1 MTVALQNAAKCGIDV
16 RIVTPQIPD
25 KKIIFLLTQSY
36 YEQLIQN
43 GVKIY
48 QYTPGFI
55 HAKCFV
61 CDDKVATV
69 GTVNLDYR
77 SLYLHFED
85 ALLMYKV
92 GEIEK
97 IKKDYDDIIKN
108 SIKITKEEFKKISQ
122 RKIILGKILRIFGPL
137 L

>member
-1 MTVALQNAAKCGIDV
+1 M
-16 RIVTPQIPD
+16 
-25 KKIIFLLTQSY
+25 TQSY

-77 SLYLHFED
+77 SLYLHFECGVFLYRSQAVMQVKQD
-85 ALLMYKV
+85 ALETIQKSN
-92 GEIEK
+92 EITLDFCRNRNVF
-97 IKKDYDDIIKN
+97 IKLAQ
-108 SIKITKEEFKKISQ
+108 SV
-122 RKIILGKILRIFGPL
+122 LRLFSPL

>member
-1 MTVALQNAAKCGIDV
+1 MVALQNAAKCGVDV
-16 RIVTPQIPD
+16 RIVTPEIPD
-25 KKIIFLLTQSY
+25 KKLIFLLTQSY
-36 YEQLIQN
+36 YEQLIQS
-43 GVKIY
+43 GVQIY

-77 SLYLHFED
+77 SLYLHFECGVFMYRSQAVLQVKQD
-85 ALLMYKV
+85 ALDTIRKC
-92 GEIEK
+92 K
-97 IKKDYDDIIKN
+97 
-108 SIKITKEEFKKISQ
+108 KITLAFCQNRNVFITMAQS
-122 RKIILGKILRIFGPL
+122 ILRLFSPL

>member
-1 MTVALQNAAKCGIDV
+1 M
-16 RIVTPQIPD
+16 
-25 KKIIFLLTQSY
+25 SY

-43 GVKIY
+43 GVRIY

-77 SLYLHFED
+77 SLYLHFECGVFMYRSQAVMQIKQD
-85 ALLMYKV
+85 ALDTISRSNEISLEFCKNRNIAIRAVQSVLRLFAPLM
-92 GEIEK
+92 
-97 IKKDYDDIIKN
+97 
-108 SIKITKEEFKKISQ
+108 
-122 RKIILGKILRIFGPL
+122 
-137 L
+137 